1 MSDLMPDTCPLISEI
16 GPAREAEI
24 LRLHDAGMGPVK
36 LGARFRLAYAKINA
50 IVARELAQ
58 RATGGTLE
66 WHRWQHLPVEQK
78 LDWRW
83 APRENRFVRRYDPL
97 ANAEAA
103 AREFEGQDDAA
114 QHELFDDKRPIQET
128 DQDRDAAI
136 RLVVLE
142 ARRCCLWCREVAGA
156 QEGRESQAARHDPHR
171 LDPHGAT
178 ERNHERRA

>member
-78 LDWRW
+78 LDWHW
-83 APRENRFVRRYDPL
+83 APRENRFVRHYDPL

-103 AREFEGQDDAA
+103 AREFERKMSEDAPNA
-114 QHELFDDKRPIQET
+114 SEGNAHNRFFT
-128 DQDRDAAI
+128 SA
-136 RLVVLE
+136 LE
-142 ARRCCLWCREVAGA
+142 PVTASGSQYIASDYIAWRWIDTNIKDGDGTKPSGDTHGYCGLAGNP
-156 QEGRESQAARHDPHR
+156 E
-171 LDPHGAT
+171 
-178 ERNHERRA
+178 